1 MLCHDTFSQRN
12 KATKW
17 VEGERGECLGKTWE
31 RMAEGGG
38 GGKKYRGSSLNS
50 GVRNPLPTMRIPKK
64 LGSKGCKIVKKLF
77 KICIFT
83 LLLRIQTLKMGS
95 RRSKKWSFLITLW
108 NNQVGLICSTCF
120 TSPQIFVRARL
131 DYCAPDLLDETILIS
146 ISCVL

>member
-31 RMAEGGG
+31 RMAEG

-95 RRSKKWSFLITLW
+95 RRNKKWSFLITLW

-120 TSPQIFVRARL
+120 TSPQIFVRASL

>member
-1 MLCHDTFSQRN
+1 MSWHIQPKKQGN
-12 KATKW
+12 KMS
-17 VEGERGECLGKTWE
+17 GGGKGGVFGQNL
-31 RMAEGGG
+31 RKDGGGGG

-50 GVRNPLPTMRIPKK
+50 GVRNPLPTMRILKK

-120 TSPQIFVRARL
+120 TSPQIFVRASL

>member
-1 MLCHDTFSQRN
+1 MSWHIQPKKQGN
-12 KATKW
+12 KMS
-17 VEGERGECLGKTWE
+17 GGGKGGVFGQNL
-31 RMAEGGG
+31 RKDGG

-83 LLLRIQTLKMGS
+83 LPLRIQTLKMGS

-120 TSPQIFVRARL
+120 TSPQIFVRASL

>member
-1 MLCHDTFSQRN
+1 MTHSAKETRQQN
-12 KATKW
+12 EW
-17 VEGERGECLGKTWE
+17 RGKGGSVWAKLEKGWRT
-31 RMAEGGG
+31 GGG
-38 GGKKYRGSSLNS
+38 GGKKNRGSSLNS

-120 TSPQIFVRARL
+120 TSPQIFVRASL

>member
-1 MLCHDTFSQRN
+1 MTHSAKETRQQNEWRG
-12 KATKW
+12 K
-17 VEGERGECLGKTWE
+17 GGECLGKTWE

-38 GGKKYRGSSLNS
+38 GKKYRGSLLNS

-120 TSPQIFVRARL
+120 TSPQIFVRASL

>member
-1 MLCHDTFSQRN
+1 MSWHIQPKEQGN
-12 KATKW
+12 KMSGGGKRGMFGQNLRKDGG
-17 VEGERGECLGKTWE
+17 GE
-31 RMAEGGG
+31 GG
-38 GGKKYRGSSLNS
+38 GGKKYRGSSLNR

-64 LGSKGCKIVKKLF
+64 LRSKGCKIVKKMF

-95 RRSKKWSFLITLW
+95 RRSKKWNFLITLW

-120 TSPQIFVRARL
+120 TSPQIFVRASL

>member
-31 RMAEGGG
+31 RMAEGG

-120 TSPQIFVRARL
+120 TSPQIFVRASL

>member
-1 MLCHDTFSQRN
+1 MTHSAKETRQQNEWS
-12 KATKW
+12 
-17 VEGERGECLGKTWE
+17 GK
-31 RMAEGGG
+31 GGSVWAKLEKGWRRRG

-120 TSPQIFVRARL
+120 TSPQIFVRASL